1 MYMKPTTEA
10 RKLAELRAKTD
21 RQLIDLIAG
30 CLERGYALLE
40 SPGDE
45 ESYILAEDA
54 YCEAFRLASALYTL
68 PEIEHR
74 RLAASLERLRHL
86 LDRHSKRLDLRARAA
101 C

>member
-1 MYMKPTTEA
+1 MKLTTDT

-21 RQLIDLIAG
+21 RQLIDLVAG

-40 SPGDE
+40 SPADE
-45 ESYILAEDA
+45 ESYTLAEDA
-54 YCEAFRLASALYTL
+54 YCEAFRLSSALYTL

-74 RLAASLERLRHL
+74 RLAGRLERLRRL
-86 LDRHSKRLDLRARAA
+86 LDRRSLGLNLRAQAA